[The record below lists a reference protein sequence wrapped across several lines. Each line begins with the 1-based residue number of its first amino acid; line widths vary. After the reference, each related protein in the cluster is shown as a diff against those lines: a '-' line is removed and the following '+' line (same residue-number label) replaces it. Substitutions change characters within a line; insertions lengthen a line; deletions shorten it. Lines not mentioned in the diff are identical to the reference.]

1 MLWDRCCEN
10 GSVMSPVFKWS
21 SALPSDDK
29 PGAPLSPRAAGIT
42 ATSTVTAELYR
53 CETHLNQDFFL
64 RGCHRL
70 QQSPLTL
77 VQFKIGTV
85 EHLATKKCYFTI
97 WRAWSELYGNSDP
110 CAHNQ
115 YKCANYSLTFE
126 LFTYFY
132 FSLTRLLLG
141 RRFLFAFL
149 FAILYCY
156 FFPAIGY
163 FHFNDVFSYV
173 A

>member
-21 SALPSDDK
+21 SAPPSDDK

-77 VQFKIGTV
+77 VPFKIGTV
-85 EHLATKKCYFTI
+85 EHLATKKCHFTI

-115 YKCANYSLTFE
+115 YKCANYSLTCFD
-126 LFTYFY
+126 FFWAGGFY
-132 FSLTRLLLG
+132 YI
-141 RRFLFAFL
+141 FL
-149 FAILYCY
+149 FAIFKLL
-156 FFPAIGY
+156 
-163 FHFNDVFSYV
+163 FSQ
-173 A
+173 

>member
-10 GSVMSPVFKWS
+10 GSVMSPEFKWS
-21 SALPSDDK
+21 SALPSYDK

-77 VQFKIGTV
+77 VPFKIGTV
-85 EHLATKKCYFTI
+85 EHLATKKMTFYNLTCMK
-97 WRAWSELYGNSDP
+97 WAKWKQWPLRA
-110 CAHNQ
+110 
-115 YKCANYSLTFE
+115 YKSE
-126 LFTYFY
+126 LFTY
-132 FSLTRLLLG
+132 LLRLLLG
-141 RRFLFAFL
+141 RRFLLLFL
-149 FAILYCY
+149 FAIFILPFSSNRLY
-156 FFPAIGY
+156 
-163 FHFNDVFSYV
+163 
-173 A
+173 